1 MNAGD
6 LDCDRA
12 LALLQDYLK
21 SEADPSLIP
30 LIERHLEACVGC
42 VSHARF
48 ERNFLL
54 VLQAR
59 AADVRCP
66 ESLRARIAEALRQE

>member
-1 MNAGD
+1 MTDAE
-6 LDCDRA
+6 LDCERA
-12 LALLQDYLK
+12 LALMQDYLK
-21 SEADPSLIP
+21 SEADPALLP
-30 LIERHLEACVGC
+30 LIERHLEACVRC
-42 VSHARF
+42 VSHAKF

-66 ESLRARIAEALRQE
+66 DALRARIAEALRRG